1 MGDTARDPV
10 DHHRTTQPLAG
21 ETMKN
26 TAKAP
31 GLVLMAAG
39 VVAFVIALASFAL
52 SRIGVG
58 VGALVVAL
66 LAAGEGTAWLT
77 MEGRR
82 VRQAERD
89 AVAAEH

>member
-1 MGDTARDPV
+1 MGDTAQDPV

-26 TAKAP
+26 TAKTP
-31 GLVLMAAG
+31 GLVLVAAG
-39 VVAFVIALASFAL
+39 VVAFVFALASIAFA
-52 SRIGVG
+52 RIGVG

-66 LAAGEGTAWLT
+66 LAAGAGTAWLT

-89 AVAAEH
+89 SETNP

>member
-1 MGDTARDPV
+1 
-10 DHHRTTQPLAG
+10 
-21 ETMKN
+21 MKN

-31 GLVLMAAG
+31 GLILVAAG

-52 SRIGVG
+52 ARIGVG
-58 VGALVVAL
+58 VGGLVVAL
-66 LAAGEGTAWLT
+66 LAAGAGTAWLT

-89 AVAAEH
+89 STASQEVPLP